1 MVDKND
7 SLLREVDEELRR
19 EQLEKLWQKYGTY
32 AFIVAAL
39 IVVGVGGTKWLE
51 ARRLAAAEKAGA
63 AYQQAVAALAT
74 GKSEDAAKA
83 LNALSADGPA
93 GYAQLAELQLA
104 GTALKSGNPAE
115 ALKIYERLGSERS
128 SDRLLQGF
136 AKLQAASIRMADADF
151 TEMQNRLNDLIVAE
165 SPWRANAGELLGLA
179 AMKAGKTDDARKA
192 FERVMGERNAPQSV
206 IERTRTFMGNLIAG
220 ELAKPKPAEGSQT
233 KAPPDKSAD
242 MPKPEVPKAADT
254 KPTEPAK
261 KQ

>member
-32 AFIVAAL
+32 AFVFAAL
-39 IVVGVGGTKWLE
+39 IVVGVGGAKWLE
-51 ARRLAAAEKAGA
+51 AHRLAAAEKAGA
-63 AYQQAVAALAT
+63 SYQQAVAAIAA
-74 GKSEDAAKA
+74 GKPEDAARA
-83 LNALSADGPA
+83 LNALSAEGPA

-104 GTALKSGNPAE
+104 GNALKSGNPAE
-115 ALKIYERLGSERS
+115 ALKIYERLGSDRS

-136 AKLQAASIRMADADF
+136 ARLQAASIRMADADF

-179 AMKAGKTDDARKA
+179 AMKAGKTGDARKA
-192 FERVMGERNAPQSV
+192 FEQVMGERNAPQSV
-206 IERTRTFMGNLIAG
+206 IERTRMFMGNLIAG
-220 ELAKPKPAEGSQT
+220 ELAKTRPGEGSQTQAAPDTAADQPKPAE
-233 KAPPDKSAD
+233 
-242 MPKPEVPKAADT
+242 PKAADT